1 MTVATDFRWRAV
13 IVNEAAALRNS
24 KSLGWRMINALPK
37 DAVGFKTATPAKSRV
52 TGWQTHSTPATTL
65 ATRSISSPGPQPAKT
80 RPSRTCAGSTMS
92 SVADWL
98 AFLLMVWMTGTIKGV
113 YLEPSS

>member
-1 MTVATDFRWRAV
+1 
-13 IVNEAAALRNS
+13 
-24 KSLGWRMINALPK
+24 
-37 DAVGFKTATPAKSRV
+37 
-52 TGWQTHSTPATTL
+52 
-65 ATRSISSPGPQPAKT
+65 
-80 RPSRTCAGSTMS
+80 MS

>member
-52 TGWQTHSTPATTL
+52 TGWQV
-65 ATRSISSPGPQPAKT
+65 IS
-80 RPSRTCAGSTMS
+80 
-92 SVADWL
+92 W
-98 AFLLMVWMTGTIKGV
+98 MV
-113 YLEPSS
+113 